1 MNRGNF
7 IKISGVSIAG
17 LIINTSSA
25 FANLPPQ
32 YLLALPDEISI
43 NSGGQL
49 MALFSTDKLKWTNRD
64 VEVTI
69 QQEGT
74 VLKVYV

>member
-1 MNRGNF
+1 M
-7 IKISGVSIAG
+7 AG

-32 YLLALPDEISI
+32 YLLALPDEIFIS
-43 NSGGQL
+43 SGDQL
-49 MALFSTDKLKWTNRD
+49 TALSSTDKLKWTNKD

-69 QQEGT
+69 QQEAAL
-74 VLKVYV
+74 LKVYVQSPTLSLDNI